1 MHVATTRRQHKDKVY
16 ETHLL
21 RRSYREDGKVK
32 NETLANLSHLPKETI
47 QLIREPLAGKSH
59 VVAGEGPDIERSLP
73 HGHVALLWAMA
84 EQLGLAKLLGP
95 ACAERDLVLSLVI
108 ARCAKPASKLATTR
122 WWADT
127 TLGADL
133 VPQGAGTDEVYAAMD
148 WLVSRQGPIEAS
160 LARRHLSEG
169 SMVLYDLSSSWMEG
183 THCPL
188 AARGYSRD
196 HKSGKAQIEY
206 GLMTDAEGRPISIEV
221 FAGNSAGPSAF
232 VSAVEAVRRRFK
244 LEKVV
249 LVGDRSMITSARIE
263 ALRGLGGISWITCL
277 RAPQIRVLAEQ
288 GAIQLSLFDEANLAE
303 ITHPDYQGER
313 LVACRG
319 PALAAERA
327 RKRSKLLQATEAALA
342 KIAAAATRER
352 RPLRGKDA
360 IALRVGKVINRYKMA
375 KHFDITIGEDR
386 LSFCRREEAIA
397 AEAALDG
404 IYVIRTN
411 VAQERLDAPGAVS
424 AYKGL
429 AVVERDFR
437 NMKAID
443 LDLRPIYH
451 YTEDRARAH
460 VFICML
466 AAYLLWHV
474 RKALAPA
481 CFADEEI
488 PQRSDPVAPA
498 TRSKQAKNKDATKVD
513 AAGETLH
520 DLSSLLNH
528 LATLTRK
535 HRRVRRRGPH
545 RQAGPAHR
553 AAAAGIRV
561 RRRPDPNENRTCV
574 DRTRGRT
581 EQRHPGHERVR
592 LLRAT

>member
-21 RRSYREDGKVK
+21 RRSYRADGKVK
-32 NETLANLSHLPKETI
+32 NETLANLSHLPTRTI
-47 QLIREPLAGKSH
+47 QLIRESLAGTSH
-59 VVAGEGPDIERSLP
+59 VAAGEGFDIERSLP

-84 EQLGLAKLLGP
+84 GKLELAKLLGP
-95 ACAERDLVLSLVI
+95 PCPERDLALCLVL

-127 TLGADL
+127 TLGSDL
-133 VPQGAGTDEVYAAMD
+133 VPQGAGTDEVYGAMD
-148 WLVSRQGPIEAS
+148 WLLSRQGAIESA
-160 LARRHLSEG
+160 LARRHLSAG

-221 FAGNSAGPSAF
+221 FSGNTADPTAF
-232 VSAVEAVRRRFK
+232 VSAVEAVRSRFT

-249 LVGDRSMITSARIE
+249 FVGDRGMITSARIE
-263 ALRGLGGISWITCL
+263 ALRGLGGMSWITCL

-288 GAIQLSLFDEANLAE
+288 GAIQLSLFDEQNLCE
-303 ITHPDYQGER
+303 IAHPDYPGER
-313 LVACRG
+313 LVACRNPTLG
-319 PALAAERA
+319 AERA
-327 RKRSKLLQATEAALA
+327 KKRAELLQATEKELDR
-342 KIAAAATRER
+342 IAAAVSRER

-360 IALRVGKVINRYKMA
+360 IALRVGKVVNRYKMA
-375 KHFDITIGEDR
+375 KHFDIAIGEDR
-386 LSFCRREEAIA
+386 LSFSRRKEEIA
-397 AEAALDG
+397 AEARLDG

-411 VAQERLDAPGAVS
+411 VAQERLDAGGTVS

-451 YTEDRARAH
+451 FTENRVRAH
-460 VFICML
+460 VFVCML
-466 AAYLLWHV
+466 GAYLLWHV
-474 RKALAPA
+474 RKVLAPL

-488 PQRSDPVAPA
+488 PGRSDPGAPA
-498 TRSKQAKNKDATKVD
+498 IRSRQAKNKDATKLD
-513 AAGETLH
+513 PHGETLH
-520 DLSSLLNH
+520 DLPSLLNH
-528 LATLTRK
+528 LATLTRNTVVFTGGVRIDK
-535 HRRVRRRGPH
+535 LALPTALQRRAFELVGAPIPTRIGP
-545 RQAGPAHR
+545 
-553 AAAAGIRV
+553 
-561 RRRPDPNENRTCV
+561 
-574 DRTRGRT
+574 
-581 EQRHPGHERVR
+581 
-592 LLRAT
+592 L